1 MPVDIYAKAD
11 FSHLQMREIRKGL
24 EVGIDATTY
33 ADPSLSWAHM
43 NEIRKELAAEQGKG
57 WEPEW

>member
-1 MPVDIYAKAD
+1 
-11 FSHLQMREIRKGL
+11 MREIRKGL